1 MDFVLKMWISQDFGQ
16 TWKRVQQHVKS
27 VAWDESVIPPKLY
40 LQRGEPNGRSVII
53 SSDSLFLDPKDT
65 SVALADV
72 DEFQIKDDYMF
83 ATQRKNNVRCT
94 YFAELVKY
102 FIVY

>member
-1 MDFVLKMWISQDFGQ
+1 
-16 TWKRVQQHVKS
+16 VQQHVKS

-40 LQRGEPNGRSVII
+40 LQRGQPNGRSVII

-65 SVALADV
+65 IVVMDEV

-83 ATQRKNNVRCT
+83 ATQHVNNVRHW
-94 YFAELVKY
+94 
-102 FIVY
+102 